1 MLNPYIV
8 KITPP
13 IEKWHGTARGGAGR
27 GDYHHIV
34 VSYYHIIILSYYHII
49 ILSYYHYRK
58 RRYGYSHFWLQVSLK
73 NTNWIFYPL
82 TKGRREKI
90 NELQAIT
97 FQGASASDAQTSVAP
112 PKYRVI
118 DFAPKFFWKIFAKK
132 KFFGVEKSNVGNRL
146 KRVFPKFESDRSHP
160 RGVNG
165 RSKFSKLFAS
175 SKKIACQ
182 RKNRGERTTNERT
195 NERKSLQAAIINDFW
210 WKTKY
215 KRPHYVVPGA

>member
-1 MLNPYIV
+1 M
-8 KITPP
+8 TR
-13 IEKWHGTARGGAGR
+13 HGTGRGGAGR
-27 GDYHHIV
+27 LSSYRGIIL
-34 VSYYHIIILSYYHII
+34 SYYHIIILSYYHII

-118 DFAPKFFWKIFAKK
+118 DFAPKFFWKKFAKK
-132 KFFGVEKSNVGNRL
+132 NFSA
-146 KRVFPKFESDRSHP
+146 
-160 RGVNG
+160 
-165 RSKFSKLFAS
+165 SKNQMSGIVWNAFSP
-175 SKKIACQ
+175 
-182 RKNRGERTTNERT
+182 
-195 NERKSLQAAIINDFW
+195 SLSPIGAIL
-210 WKTKY
+210 
-215 KRPHYVVPGA
+215 GG

>member
-1 MLNPYIV
+1 MCPFPSRRRFGNPYIV
-8 KITPP
+8 QITPP

-34 VSYYHIIILSYYHII
+34 VSYYHIIIWSYYR
-49 ILSYYHYRK
+49 YRK
-58 RRYGYSHFWLQVSLK
+58 RRYGYSPFWLQVSIK

-118 DFAPKFFWKIFAKK
+118 DSAPKFFWKKFAKK
-132 KFFGVEKSNVGNRL
+132 ISSASKNEMSGIVWNAFSPSLSPIGAIL
-146 KRVFPKFESDRSHP
+146 
-160 RGVNG
+160 RG
-165 RSKFSKLFAS
+165 
-175 SKKIACQ
+175 
-182 RKNRGERTTNERT
+182 
-195 NERKSLQAAIINDFW
+195 
-210 WKTKY
+210 
-215 KRPHYVVPGA
+215 